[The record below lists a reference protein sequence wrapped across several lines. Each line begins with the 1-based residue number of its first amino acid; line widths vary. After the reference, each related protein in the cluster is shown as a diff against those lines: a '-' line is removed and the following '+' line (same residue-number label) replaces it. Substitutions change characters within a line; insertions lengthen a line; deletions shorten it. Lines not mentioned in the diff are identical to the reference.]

1 MIKLLTRL
9 AKDEDGAALA
19 EYAILLGIIT
29 VAVIATIAK
38 LGTAINNALETACNA
53 INNNVTC

>member
-9 AKDEDGAALA
+9 AKDEEGAALA

-29 VAVIATIAK
+29 VAVIATISK
-38 LGTAINNALETACNA
+38 LGTAINKALESACTA
-53 INNNVTC
+53 INNNTAC

>member
-9 AKDEDGAALA
+9 AKDEEGAALA

-29 VAVIATIAK
+29 VAVIATISK
-38 LGTAINNALETACNA
+38 LGTAINNALASACTA
-53 INNNVTC
+53 INNNTAC